1 MFKSKK
7 ANKSEVSSDK
17 SDPIELTSQNTA
29 TTEVVSINNDQSKVM
44 GMLGILRKLI
54 GVKDLINLRLSLP
67 TQLLDPISNL
77 EFWGYMDQP
86 DFFIRIPDNDDPVE
100 RLIDVI
106 RWWVVK
112 DYKYSNGRIVKPFNS
127 VLGEQFFC
135 KWKVAGQGKTQ
146 TSSKQLSDTPN
157 SKLPSQVPS
166 ISDDS
171 SPKQSSQVPSISD
184 DSSPKQPSQV
194 PSISDDRSSLDNSN
208 SQSSEDDI
216 YVDYIT
222 EQVSHHPPVSA
233 YIYRCPQKQIEASGL
248 DHISA
253 KFSGLSATIK
263 SGSWTK
269 GIFLTLG
276 SRDNEEY
283 LCTHAD
289 ANVVGWLTNSLK
301 LVVTGS
307 IRISC
312 PKNKIA
318 AILDFS
324 EKNWYGKISDV
335 IDGRIFNYNPETDD
349 ISTWTSKTIPQ
360 ANKIIATISGQ
371 WNGESFVSY
380 TNKPKPVLLLD
391 MSSASIA
398 PKYVKPLEEQSEYES
413 RMVWGSIAELMIK
426 KDYSSAT
433 KKKIEVEEYQR
444 KLASERKEKGEP
456 FVPRLFVN
464 DFEDG
469 KPKLL
474 ENAVINI

>member
-7 ANKSEVSSDK
+7 AIKSEASPDK
-17 SDPIELTSQNTA
+17 SNSIDMAPQSA
-29 TTEVVSINNDQSKVM
+29 TPTEVVSINNDQSKVM
-44 GMLGILRKLI
+44 GMLSILRKLI

-86 DFFIRIPDNDDPVE
+86 DYFIRIPENDDPVE

-112 DYKYSNGRIVKPFNS
+112 DYKYSNGKIVKPFNS

-135 KWKVAGQGKTQ
+135 KWKVADQGKAQ
-146 TSSKQLSDTPN
+146 TSSKKTSDTPN
-157 SKLPSQVPS
+157 SNL
-166 ISDDS
+166 
-171 SPKQSSQVPSISD
+171 SSQVPSMND
-184 DSSPKQPSQV
+184 DSSSKQPSQV
-194 PSISDDRSSLDNSN
+194 PSISDDPSSLDNSN
-208 SQSSEDDI
+208 SQSSENDI
-216 YVDYIT
+216 FVEYIT

-233 YIYRCPQKQIEASGL
+233 YVYRCPQKQIVASGL

-289 ANVVGWLTNSLK
+289 ANIVGWLTNSLK

-335 IDGRIFNYNPETDD
+335 VDGRIFNYNPDTDD

-371 WNGESFVSY
+371 WNAESFVSF
-380 TNKPKPVLLLD
+380 TKNPKPVLLLD
-391 MSSASIA
+391 MRSASIT
-398 PKYVKPLEEQSEYES
+398 PKYVKPLEDQSEYES
-413 RMVWGSIAELMIK
+413 RKVWGSVAELMIK

-469 KPKLL
+469 KPRLL